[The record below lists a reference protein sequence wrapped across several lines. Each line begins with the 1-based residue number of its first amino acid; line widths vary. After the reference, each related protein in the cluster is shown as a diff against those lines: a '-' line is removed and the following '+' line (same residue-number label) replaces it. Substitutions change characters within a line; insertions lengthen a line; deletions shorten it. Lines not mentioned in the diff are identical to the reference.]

1 MNREIETLI
10 KEYDQTV
17 EKGKSRINR
26 IYFIDIPKMYNY
38 VLKELD
44 IEKDDFMKS
53 IEDTQAL
60 SVIIECIINS
70 IKYGVMLEKH
80 TTKKIR
86 SI

>member
-80 TTKKIR
+80 TTKK
-86 SI
+86 

>member
-1 MNREIETLI
+1 MKEKNRDIKTLV

-17 EKGKSRINR
+17 EKGKTRINR
-26 IYFIDIPKMYNY
+26 IYLIDIPNMYNY

-53 IEDTQAL
+53 IEDTQAF

-70 IKYGVMLEKH
+70 IKYVVMLEKH
-80 TTKKIR
+80 TTKK
-86 SI
+86 